1 MEMPMKNSC
10 ESLFGVA
17 LAIIALLILLTVNQS
32 WESFRS
38 PLSDSK
44 SSVTDLGLRVSMQR

>member
-1 MEMPMKNSC
+1 MKNSC
-10 ESLFGVA
+10 ESLFGVC
-17 LAIIALLILLTVNQS
+17 LAILALLFLLTVNQT

-38 PLSDSK
+38 PLSESE